1 MTTYLPYRAMVFC
14 SLGHLI
20 DGQFADSY
28 LQQAGLIFCRG
39 SIRLAG
45 IYRPDVGT
53 VVDFAYTRDN
63 VTIARIPRRL
73 RVLSS
78 FADPFT
84 QITTVQLG
92 CKLTLL
98 QNNRQPDS
106 ATPEESDPV
115 LNPGV
120 GMNVDVKDFV
130 APPVGALVAA
140 QKCLTKL
147 GITSVNPL
155 PLLNRYTVDN
165 VDLSEGY
172 VSVLGKLLESE
183 LYVGWLNEAEEL
195 EVRSIDG
202 PDNAL
207 GPVIN
212 ETNVFTL
219 SPIGLGELPAETVNV
234 TFAPLG
240 LRSVTINES
249 GAGSS
254 DRLGDLAGWSRSIT
268 NGFPVIYRI
277 EYTAG
282 GSPASLV
289 GTYTPVQDTS
299 AVFRSGLM
307 VQSTSTS
314 TKPYAAAAAKY
325 ASQALSN
332 GIGVSTSPVAN
343 SSITLNRYNQEG
355 NVVENTV
362 IETVSLPEFAGKL
375 DLTFV
380 FSPSDYVEI
389 PDSGQVVTQKTITT
403 YNYNGNAVRR
413 QVARYVN
420 WALTQNGQQ
429 AINESRAAFTNSG
442 LVAEFINSLLGEPAY
457 EGTEVTITNSGPQVQ
472 SLPTAAELAEQAYGK
487 NGGRETQIATSS
499 FSFGAVNA
507 QRVATF
513 QLPFTSDDYFN
524 NLVLGQWVT
533 VDQSARARS
542 LAINYGRIQNRLR
555 LGNTQGVSLQIPIE
569 LLPTKPFDAIYL
581 QADGLTGQYRAN
593 GMSWTFD
600 QNGIVGQVDALFWL
614 AIGQTGTPGPVW
626 FPMPPAVSVLPA
638 TPGPTVNTTP
648 APANSDTVPGGWD
661 PSDPDLDGLFAGL
674 PSGVPPVF
682 PSELEVDSGLE
693 PFSEAVEVEAIS
705 RSVFE
710 VEEFPYSLEPQED
723 DMDLVGQEVFEVDEV
738 AIVQPPVVTFTLTTF
753 APFVFAPALVSVP
766 SRAFTFTTFAPTVT
780 GSAYVDVPLT
790 AWTFGVLEPTVTGL
804 PFARLIAHLTGTNGS
819 TSFPDSSVN
828 LATGTAVGNAQ
839 ISNTVTLFSQ
849 NALYL
854 DGNGDEVRFAHSSA
868 LSLAGLSEWAIQVW
882 VYVPTLN
889 NGVIVAKDAQVA
901 VSFPSYQITL
911 ESDGSVERAFAAIG
925 SGNGATE
932 LQNFAFGE
940 IPINQ
945 WVHLELNLSGGVVYG
960 FNHGSLAINDTRTAT
975 IIDGGKRLT
984 IGNLI
989 DGAAADGLEAR
1000 VRELV
1005 ITPYALHTA
1014 SFTPPTAPWPDP

>member
-195 EVRSIDG
+195 EVRSLDG

-249 GAGSS
+249 GTGSS

-307 VQSTSTS
+307 VQSVSTS

-614 AIGQTGTPGPVW
+614 AIGQSGTPGPVW
-626 FPMPPAVSVLPA
+626 FPMPPAVTVLPA
-638 TPGPTVNTTP
+638 TPGPTINTTP

-661 PSDPDLDGLFAGL
+661 PADPDLDGLFAGL

-710 VEEFPYSLEPQED
+710 VEEFPYSLEPLED

-738 AIVQPPVVTFTLTTF
+738 AIVQVPVATLTLTTF
-753 APFVFAPALVSVP
+753 APTVIAPMLVSVP
-766 SRAFTFTTFAPTVT
+766 SRAFTLAAFAPTAI
-780 GSAYVDVPLT
+780 GSAFVGIPSAGFTLTALEPRVEAVALLAHVPLDIDT
-790 AWTFGVLEPTVTGL
+790 LDKSPFAHTVTANNGATRTGTGGPFSNGRGTFDGVNDSFTMAASAAWTIGAEVCTLEAWVYLSSVPTTFGCAAWCGSIYIGAQNVSGI
-804 PFARLIAHLTGTNGS
+804 ARPVMFVSRDGGATFEIAPGPAVSVVSLDTWHFMQVRRRAADLTTFDLFFNGIFETSGTDPDFTGTLAGS
-819 TSFPDSSVN
+819 TSAFGIGAFDAS
-828 LATGTAVGNAQ
+828 GGNPWPGRVA
-839 ISNTVTLFSQ
+839 
-849 NALYL
+849 
-854 DGNGDEVRFAHSSA
+854 DVRFTR
-868 LSLAGLSEWAIQVW
+868 G
-882 VYVPTLN
+882 
-889 NGVIVAKDAQVA
+889 A
-901 VSFPSYQITL
+901 VMST
-911 ESDGSVERAFAAIG
+911 SV
-925 SGNGATE
+925 
-932 LQNFAFGE
+932 
-940 IPINQ
+940 
-945 WVHLELNLSGGVVYG
+945 
-960 FNHGSLAINDTRTAT
+960 
-975 IIDGGKRLT
+975 
-984 IGNLI
+984 
-989 DGAAADGLEAR
+989 
-1000 VRELV
+1000 
-1005 ITPYALHTA
+1005 
-1014 SFTPPTAPWPDP
+1014 PTAPFPT